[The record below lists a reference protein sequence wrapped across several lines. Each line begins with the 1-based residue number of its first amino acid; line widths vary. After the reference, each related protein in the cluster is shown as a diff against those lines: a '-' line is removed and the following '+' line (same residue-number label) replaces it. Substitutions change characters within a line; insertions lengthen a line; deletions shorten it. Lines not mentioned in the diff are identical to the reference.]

1 MGPSSKRIAA
11 PIPAYD
17 LLIHVTAGWR
27 SYLRTLE
34 CTACGAEFD
43 ADAVHGLCPTCQK
56 VLFAR
61 YDLPA
66 LKNAV
71 SPDDF
76 AGRRWDMWRY
86 SELLPI
92 RDPANVV
99 TLGEGM
105 TPLLPVPGRVLDRLG
120 FGRGRVSVKDE
131 GKNPT
136 GSFKA
141 RGMAVAISRAK
152 ELGITEVALPSAGNA
167 GSAAAA
173 YAAAAGIRAHVVV
186 PRDVPTVNL
195 VEMRMSGADVVLIDG
210 LIDDAGRAIH
220 QQAVASGWF
229 ELATLKEPYR
239 QEGKK
244 TLGFELA
251 EQGGR
256 GRACLPDAL
265 RFP

>member
-17 LLIHVTAGWR
+17 LLIEMTAGWT
-27 SYLRTLE
+27 SYLRTLD

-43 ADAVHGLCPTCQK
+43 ADAVHGVCPTCQK

-66 LKNAV
+66 LKEAV
-71 SPDDF
+71 RPDDF
-76 AGRRWDMWRY
+76 VGRRWDMWRY
-86 SELLPI
+86 SQMLPV

-105 TPLLPVPGRVLDRLG
+105 TPLLPVPARVLDQLG
-120 FGRGRVSVKDE
+120 FARGRVSVKDE

-141 RGMAVAISRAK
+141 RGMAVAISKAK
-152 ELGITEVALPSAGNA
+152 ELGIIEVALPSAGNA

-173 YAAAAGIRAHVVV
+173 YAAAAGMRAHVAV
-186 PRDVPTVNL
+186 PRDVHTVNP
-195 VEMRMSGADVVLIDG
+195 VEV
-210 LIDDAGRAIH
+210 
-220 QQAVASGWF
+220 
-229 ELATLKEPYR
+229 
-239 QEGKK
+239 
-244 TLGFELA
+244 
-251 EQGGR
+251 
-256 GRACLPDAL
+256 
-265 RFP
+265 

>member
-1 MGPSSKRIAA
+1 MGPTPKRGSA

-34 CTACGAEFD
+34 CTGCGAEFD
-43 ADAVHGLCPTCQK
+43 ADVVHGLCPTCQK

-66 LKNAV
+66 LQHAV
-71 SPDDF
+71 KPDDF
-76 AGRRWDMWRY
+76 SGRRWDMWRY
-86 SELLPI
+86 SELLPV

-105 TPLLPVPGRVLDRLG
+105 TPLLPVPRRVRDRLG
-120 FGRGRVSVKDE
+120 FSGGRVSVKDE

-141 RGMAVAISRAK
+141 RGMAVAICKAK
-152 ELGITEVALPSAGNA
+152 ELGIIEVALPSAGNA

-173 YAAAAGIRAHVVV
+173 YAAAAGIRAHVAV
-186 PRDVPTVNL
+186 PRAVPPV
-195 VEMRMSGADVVLIDG
+195 
-210 LIDDAGRAIH
+210 
-220 QQAVASGWF
+220 
-229 ELATLKEPYR
+229 
-239 QEGKK
+239 
-244 TLGFELA
+244 
-251 EQGGR
+251 
-256 GRACLPDAL
+256 
-265 RFP
+265 